1 MAENLF
7 EDDIAGDV
15 ATRDARQRKHGCG
28 EDCRGGTRSQEEEE
42 AERKGTRVPAK
53 GTWTRKTHLPRER
66 KTTVVVVVVVD
77 GSTNENQN
85 EREKDGR
92 EERRWRRR
100 RKRRGDVQMRD

>member
-66 KTTVVVVVVVD
+66 KTTVVVVVD